1 LIIVLENG
9 VLSPFITGSY
19 KPDGISETAETL
31 SSITDKYSLDE
42 KTRKLEESEIGSTPK
57 SQARY
62 NEDNFKLNLKKSY
75 KKKNQKQLKVLRK
88 RL

>member
-42 KTRKLEESEIGSTPK
+42 KTRKELEESEIGSTPK
-57 SQARY
+57 SARY
-62 NEDNFKLNLKKSY
+62 NE
-75 KKKNQKQLKVLRK
+75 R
-88 RL
+88 

>member
-1 LIIVLENG
+1 LKLIIVLENG

-42 KTRKLEESEIGSTPK
+42 KTRKVG
-57 SQARY
+57 
-62 NEDNFKLNLKKSY
+62 
-75 KKKNQKQLKVLRK
+75 RK
-88 RL
+88 